1 MKRFVLFFLFSL
13 FGFGLYAQGLSVKGK
28 ITSAEDNQ
36 PLPGVSVVVKG
47 TTQGTIS
54 DIDGNYTLTV
64 PANGTLQFSFIGMRT
79 QEVSVN
85 NQTTINIRMESET
98 IGVDEVVVVGY
109 GVQKKSLVTGAISKV
124 DSEELKKGANLRV
137 TQAIQGKTAGVVI
150 TNNSGQPGDFVSV
163 RIRGTGTNGNPEPLY
178 IVDGLPLNG
187 YGIDF
192 LNPTD
197 IESIEVLKD
206 AAASSIYGAR
216 GANGVVLITT
226 KGGKKQEKLQIQ
238 YDGYQGYQNPWKKI
252 SMLNRDEYIMLINEA
267 ALNAGQN
274 YKFTQAQQATMKW
287 DTDWQDEMFYYD
299 APKMNHSISFS
310 GGTEKSTYSSSLNYF
325 KQDGIVA
332 KGNSKF
338 ERITYRINTTTDLGL
353 ATFGSNLNF
362 ANINTV
368 GIAANDQYS
377 GSSLIQALNTPPIVP
392 VRYLDENGK
401 PTGVWG
407 TPSDFGIGMQEIT
420 NPIAMLSYSNS
431 KTATNKV
438 VGNLYLDFDFA
449 KILPALQ
456 GLRFKTSY
464 GMELS
469 LVTNA
474 GYTPLYNL
482 DPTHN
487 TVVDRASKSM
497 DKYTRWNFENV
508 LTYDKTIE
516 KHHFTAMLGHTAYK
530 YWYENIGGS
539 KANLIFDDFEHAYI
553 DNAQDPL
560 SAIVYGGYDENTLL
574 SYFGRLN
581 YDYNNRY
588 MMTAVLRMDG
598 SSRFG
603 PQNKFG
609 YFPSVS
615 LGWVASEENFM
626 EFIKPAVDFLKFR
639 VSWGQNGNE
648 DIGNFRYTSVMSTG
662 AIYYFGDNKD
672 QYNGAQP
679 SRIANPLLKWETSEQ
694 TNLGIDLGM
703 LDNKMRIGLDYYN
716 KTTKD
721 WLVDAPAPAMVGNTP
736 PTINGGSVRNRG
748 FEAEV
753 GYKGSIRKFKY
764 DISING
770 ATNQNEVLDIKNAEK
785 RLSGGTGGH
794 GQAGIILAE
803 VGKPLGYFYGYKT
816 DGIFQNEAEVLA
828 HSKDGVLIQPNAMPG
843 DIRFVDQDGNGQ
855 LNDDDR
861 VNLGSAFP
869 TFTGGLNV
877 SLEWMGF
884 DFNMLLYTALGQE
897 IWDATRRYDMNYTN
911 YRSEYLQR
919 WTGQGTSNFY
929 PRVTL
934 NDLNNNWKPPSDFF
948 VKDGSYARIRNLTLG
963 YTIPQHLTKT
973 VQLSRVRLYV
983 SAENLLTIT
992 NYPGYDPEIGG
1003 GVFGAGI
1010 DHGIYPQARTILG
1023 GINLTF

>member
-1 MKRFVLFFLFSL
+1 MKKIVFFSL
-13 FGFGLYAQGLSVKGK
+13 FTLLGFGLFAQNVSVSGK
-28 ITSAEDNQ
+28 VTSAQDSQ
-36 PLPGVSVVVKG
+36 SLPGVSVVIKG
-47 TTQGTIS
+47 TTTGTIT
-54 DIDGNYTLTV
+54 DIDGNYTLSA
-64 PANGTLQFSFIGMRT
+64 PANATLVFSFIGMRSV
-79 QEVSVN
+79 ELPVN
-85 NQTTINIRMESET
+85 NQRVIDVRLESDV

-124 DSEELKKGANLRV
+124 DSEELAKGANLRI

-150 TNNSGQPGDFVSV
+150 TNNSGQPGDFVSM
-163 RIRGTGTNGNPEPLY
+163 RIRGTGTNGDPEPLY
-178 IVDGLPLNG
+178 IIDGLPMNG

-192 LNPTD
+192 LNPGD

-226 KGGKKQEKLQIQ
+226 KTGRKQEKLQIS
-238 YDGYQGYQNPWKKI
+238 YDGYMGIQNPWKKI
-252 SMLNRDEYIMLINEA
+252 SMLDKDEYIMLINEA

-274 YKFTQAQQATMKW
+274 YRFPAETAANLKW
-287 DTDWQDEMFYYD
+287 NTDWQDEMFNYN
-299 APKMNHSISFS
+299 APKMNHAISFT
-310 GGTEKSTYSSSLNYF
+310 GGSEKTTYSSSLNYF
-325 KQDGIVA
+325 TQEGIVA
-332 KGNSKF
+332 KGHSEF
-338 ERITYRINTTTDLGL
+338 ERITYRLNTTTDFGL
-353 ATFGSNLNF
+353 FTLGSNLNF
-362 ANINTV
+362 AQINNK

-392 VRYLDENGK
+392 VKFDNGK
-401 PTGVWG
+401 WG

-431 KTATNKV
+431 KTSTNKFI
-438 VGNLYLDFDFA
+438 GNLYADFDLS
-449 KILPALQ
+449 KVLPALN
-456 GLRFKTSY
+456 GLRFRTSY

-487 TVVDRASKSM
+487 TIVDRASKSM
-497 DKYTRWNFENV
+497 DKYHRWNWENV

-516 KHHFTAMLGHTAYK
+516 DHHFTAMLGHTAFK
-530 YWYENIGGS
+530 AWYENIGGS
-539 KANLIFDDFEHAYI
+539 KADLIFDEFDYAFI

-560 SAIVYGGYDENTLL
+560 SAIVYGGFSENTLL
-574 SYFGRLN
+574 SHFGRIN
-581 YDYNNRY
+581 YDYKNRY
-588 MMTAVLRMDG
+588 MLTGVLRRDG

-603 PQNKFG
+603 PENKFG

-615 LGWVASEENFM
+615 MGWIASEENFM
-626 EFIKPAVDFLKFR
+626 EFLKPAIDFLKVR

-648 DIGNFRYTSVMSTG
+648 NIGNFRYTSVMSTG
-662 AIYYFGDNKD
+662 AIYYFGQDKT

-694 TNLGIDLGM
+694 TNVGLDIGM
-703 LDNKMRIGLDYYN
+703 VNNRLRFGLDYYD
-716 KTTKD
+716 KRTID

-736 PTINGGSVRNRG
+736 PTINGGSVKNSG
-748 FEAEV
+748 FEFEA
-753 GYKGSIRKFKY
+753 GYRGSVRKFKY
-764 DISING
+764 DISVNG
-770 ATNQNEVLDIKNAEK
+770 ATNKNEVLDIKNAEK

-794 GQAGIILAE
+794 GQAGILVAE

-816 DGIFQNEAEVLA
+816 DGIFQTWEEVNA
-828 HSKDGVLIQPNAMPG
+828 HKGPSGGLIQPNAMPG
-843 DIRFVDQDGNGQ
+843 DIRFIDQDGNGQ

-861 VNLGSAFP
+861 VMLGSPFP
-869 TFTGGLNV
+869 TFTGGLNIN
-877 SLEWMGF
+877 LEYAGF
-884 DFNMLLYTALGQE
+884 DLNMLLYTALGQE
-897 IWDATRRYDMNYTN
+897 IWDATRRYDMNFTN

-919 WTGQGTSNFY
+919 WTGEGTSDWY

-934 NDLNNNWKPPSDFF
+934 NDLNNNWKTPSDFF

-963 YTIPQHLTKT
+963 YTLPNRITRSAHISKL
-973 VQLSRVRLYV
+973 RLFV
-983 SAENLLTIT
+983 SGENLLTIT
-992 NYPGYDPEIGG
+992 NYSGYDPEIGG

-1010 DHGIYPQARTILG
+1010 DHGIYPQPRTLLG
-1023 GINLTF
+1023 GINITF